1 MKKLL
6 LSIFWLL
13 MVLISSFSSATFTQQ
28 YYDYWYSVDWYNWW
42 NAYNTKWTLIS
53 YNVWDYFSSNTNPV
67 EVWPDYRNTNRIIC
81 AYFPQ
86 LSSLWSTTSILSQIK
101 NLRGYLQWNIVN
113 RVNNANSQY
122 WVYNT
127 TCVYYASWSISEV
140 SMSQSMSLSN
150 ISSLSVT
157 FKFFTIDDIESTF
170 GIATDNYLWWSVIFY
185 NWTPTTWLWW
195 TSTLLWSTPILDLLT
210 NQWNIKVQLSWYNN
224 WYLTYTADNFNW
236 IKISSNYWP
245 CQSCWTCEDQYTSLE
260 CQTEYN
266 LIPIENVTENY
277 CTSNFNLISPSDCP
291 VSWWTWDINWS
302 SVWINNQQVVWS
314 PNIFLNIYDKL
325 DWSQTYVNQDM
336 YIDVNGPEG
345 DEEYIN
351 WIIGINTY
359 RPTSEDFT
367 TVFVSGLTLLFPY
380 IVITLFVLF
389 IRKLIRKIFK

>member
-13 MVLISSFSSATFTQQ
+13 MVLKPSFSSADLTWYSYSFSFWPILNNPIYLSQYAWISSFSAWTCRNFT
-28 YYDYWYSVDWYNWW
+28 
-42 NAYNTKWTLIS
+42 
-53 YNVWDYFSSNTNPV
+53 
-67 EVWPDYRNTNRIIC
+67 
-81 AYFPQ
+81 
-86 LSSLWSTTSILSQIK
+86 
-101 NLRGYLQWNIVN
+101 
-113 RVNNANSQY
+113 
-122 WVYNT
+122 
-127 TCVYYASWSISEV
+127 
-140 SMSQSMSLSN
+140 SMSLN
-150 ISSLSVT
+150 LWTNQSVT
-157 FKFFTIDDIESTF
+157 S
-170 GIATDNYLWWSVIFY
+170 NYINCIY
-185 NWTPTTWLWW
+185 
-195 TSTLLWSTPILDLLT
+195 
-210 NQWNIKVQLSWYNN
+210 
-224 WYLTYTADNFNW
+224 
-236 IKISSNYWP
+236 ISSNYNIDWIKLYRSSNTSSSP
-245 CQSCWTCEDQYTSLE
+245 SWLNDVEDLWFFPVWLSKDYLYCYLPRSDYVSYYMVCNESNNSVNFPWTTNGLRNISYISFEKNFFQSLISDNCLSCPSCPNQYTSLE